1 MEEKIKWVVK
11 DNKLNEDASQL
22 SNELNV
28 DIIIAEMLVS
38 RGIKTFDQSKS
49 FFRPNISQLHDPFLM
64 RDMNIAVERILL
76 AINQKEK
83 IMVYGDY
90 DVDGISSV
98 ALMSSFLKDM
108 GAIVSTYIPDRSEG
122 YGLSTNGIE
131 EAYEKNQTL
140 IITLDCG
147 INAIQQSKFASEKGI
162 DLVICD
168 HHLPSEALPKACAI
182 LNPKRKDCNYPFKEL
197 CGCGIGFKLIQAI
210 NNKIGKKIENI
221 LHFLDLVAIAC
232 AADIVSLEGE
242 NRTLTFLG
250 LRQLNSKPRLG
261 IKLLINQK
269 SKIKINDLLF
279 FIAPRIN
286 AAGRLAKPSIGLR
299 LLTETKKDKLIEII
313 NTIEELNSK
322 RREVEKSM
330 ANQAFEK
337 IKSSTNNNFYSSV
350 VCQDDWHKGV
360 IGIVASRLIDK
371 FYKPTIVFCE
381 SKKGELTGSGRS
393 IKNVDIHEILSRCEE
408 YILSYGGHKYAA
420 GLKIAKKNLIS
431 FSQKFDEES
440 GKLLNNNL
448 PSKQILIESEINLR
462 SITPKFF
469 RILNQFQPFGP
480 ANKTPIFLSKNLE
493 VFGDIHKVGKN
504 KEHLKINI
512 SQDRENI
519 FSAIGFN
526 LSSKIEILE
535 TSNFDMVYT
544 IEENIWNGKSTIQL
558 NIKDIK

>member
-1 MEEKIKWVVK
+1 MEEKIKWVLK
-11 DNKLNEDASQL
+11 ANNLKQDASQL
-22 SNELNV
+22 SDELNV

-98 ALMSSFLKDM
+98 ALMSSFLKEM

-131 EAYEKNQTL
+131 EAFEKNQTL

-147 INAIQQSKFASEKGI
+147 INAIQQSKFASEKGV
-162 DLVICD
+162 DLIICD
-168 HHLPSEALPKACAI
+168 HHLPSEVLPKACAI
-182 LNPKRKDCNYPFKEL
+182 LNPKRKGCNYPFKEL

-210 NNKIGKKIENI
+210 NYKSGRKIENI
-221 LHFLDLVAIAC
+221 LHLLDLVAIAC

-250 LRQLNSKPRLG
+250 LKQLNSKPRLG

-299 LLTETKKDKLIEII
+299 LLTETKKDELREII
-313 NTIEELNSK
+313 HTIEKLNSK
-322 RREVEKSM
+322 
-330 ANQAFEK
+330 
-337 IKSSTNNNFYSSV
+337 
-350 VCQDDWHKGV
+350 
-360 IGIVASRLIDK
+360 
-371 FYKPTIVFCE
+371 
-381 SKKGELTGSGRS
+381 
-393 IKNVDIHEILSRCEE
+393 
-408 YILSYGGHKYAA
+408 
-420 GLKIAKKNLIS
+420 
-431 FSQKFDEES
+431 
-440 GKLLNNNL
+440 
-448 PSKQILIESEINLR
+448 
-462 SITPKFF
+462 
-469 RILNQFQPFGP
+469 
-480 ANKTPIFLSKNLE
+480 
-493 VFGDIHKVGKN
+493 
-504 KEHLKINI
+504 
-512 SQDRENI
+512 
-519 FSAIGFN
+519 
-526 LSSKIEILE
+526 
-535 TSNFDMVYT
+535 
-544 IEENIWNGKSTIQL
+544 
-558 NIKDIK
+558 

>member
-1 MEEKIKWVVK
+1 MEEKIEWVVK
-11 DNKLNEDASQL
+11 AKKLKEDASQL

-28 DIIIAEMLVS
+28 DIIIADMLVS

-49 FFRPNISQLHDPFLM
+49 FFRPNISHLHDPFLM
-64 RDMNIAVERILL
+64 KDMNIAVERILL
-76 AINQKEK
+76 AINQNEK

-98 ALMSSFLKDM
+98 ALLSSFLKDI
-108 GAIVSTYIPDRSEG
+108 GAIVSTRIPDRSEG
-122 YGLSTNGIE
+122 YGLSTNAIQ

-147 INAIQQSKFASEKGI
+147 INAIQQSKFASQKGV
-162 DLVICD
+162 DLIICD
-168 HHLPSEALPKACAI
+168 HHLPCETLPEACAI

-197 CGCGIGFKLIQAI
+197 CGCGIGFKLVQAI
-210 NNKIGKKIENI
+210 NYKNGREIENI
-221 LHFLDLVAIAC
+221 LHLLDLVAIAC
-232 AADIVSLEGE
+232 AADIVSLDGE

-250 LRQLNSKPRLG
+250 LKQLNSKPRLG

-286 AAGRLAKPSIGLR
+286 AAGRLSKPSIGLR
-299 LLTETKKDKLIEII
+299 LLTETKKDVLGEII

-322 RREVEKSM
+322 RRKVEKSM
-330 ANQAFEK
+330 AVQAIEK
-337 IKSSTNNNFYSSV
+337 IKSSKNNNLYTSV
-350 VCQDDWHKGV
+350 VCQGNWHKGV

-381 SKKGELTGSGRS
+381 SKKGELIGSGRS
-393 IKNVDIHEILSRCEE
+393 IKNVDIHEILSRCEK

-420 GLKIAKKNLIS
+420 GLKIAKKNLTN

-440 GKLLNNNL
+440 GKILNNNL
-448 PSKQILIESEINLR
+448 PSKQILIESEINFS

-480 ANKTPIFLSKNLE
+480 ANKTPIFLSKNLK
-493 VFGDIHKVGKN
+493 VFGEIHKVGRN

-544 IEENIWNGKSTIQL
+544 IEENIWNGKSSIQL

>member
-1 MEEKIKWVVK
+1 MAEKIKWVVK
-11 DNKLNEDASQL
+11 DYNEKEDILQL
-22 SNELNV
+22 SKTLNV
-28 DIIIAEMLVS
+28 DIVIAKMLIG
-38 RGIKTFDQSKS
+38 RGIKTFDDSKF
-49 FFRPNISQLHDPFLM
+49 FFRPNIYQLHDPFLM
-64 RDMNIAVERILL
+64 KDMYFAVERILL

-98 ALMSSFLKDM
+98 ALMTSFLKEI
-108 GAIVSTYIPDRSEG
+108 GAHVSTYIPDRSEG
-122 YGLSTNGIE
+122 YGLSVTAIDQAHG
-131 EAYEKNQTL
+131 KNQTL

-147 INAIQQSKFASEKGI
+147 INAIQQSKFASKKGV
-162 DLVICD
+162 DLIICD
-168 HHLPSEALPKACAI
+168 HHLPGDVLPKACAI

-197 CGCGIGFKLIQAI
+197 CGCGVGFKLIQAI
-210 NNKIGKKIENI
+210 NEKNGKGIENI

-232 AADIVSLEGE
+232 AADIVSLNGE

-250 LRQLNSKPRLG
+250 LKQLNTKPRLG

-299 LLTETKKDKLIEII
+299 LLTKTKKDELIEII
-313 NTIEELNSK
+313 NIIERLNSK
-322 RREVEKSM
+322 RKEVEKSM
-330 ANQAFEK
+330 TNQALEK
-337 IKSSTNNNFYSSV
+337 IKNSKNNNLYSNV
-350 VCQDDWHKGV
+350 VFEDNWHKGV
-360 IGIVASRLIDK
+360 IGIVAARLIDR

-393 IKNVDIHEILSRCEE
+393 IKNVDIHKILSRCQE

-420 GLKIAKKNLIS
+420 GLKIAKENLTN
-431 FSQKFDEES
+431 FTNKFDEES
-440 GKLLNNNL
+440 GKFIDNHL
-448 PSKQILIESEINLR
+448 PTRQIFIESEINLR

-480 ANKTPIFLSKNLE
+480 ANKTPIFLSRNLK
-493 VFGDIHKVGKN
+493 VFGEIHKVGKN

-512 SQDRENI
+512 FQDSENI

-526 LSSKIEILE
+526 LSSKLDVIE

-544 IEENIWNGKSTIQL
+544 IEENIWNGKSSLQL